1 MIGLIIDAIRIVVV
15 GTLMLL
21 LLPLLLVFPFALGG
35 LFAGSRST
43 GKESPR

>member
-21 LLPLLLVFPFALGG
+21 LLPLLLVFPFALG
-35 LFAGSRST
+35 
-43 GKESPR
+43 